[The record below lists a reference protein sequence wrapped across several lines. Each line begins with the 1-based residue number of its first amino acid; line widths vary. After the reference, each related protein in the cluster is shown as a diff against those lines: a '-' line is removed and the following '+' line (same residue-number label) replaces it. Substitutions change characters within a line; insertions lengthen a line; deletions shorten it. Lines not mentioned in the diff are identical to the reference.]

1 MSIQSSSTTAS
12 SSGDSPNSK
21 RGSCSI
27 SSAGRDEVS
36 KRPSHTRN
44 YVSVAAAVQPR
55 VGLYFRKCATKDA
68 RRERQIGEFQTQV
81 RAYNGTFTLL
91 LGSNPKVKPK
101 DYVFLEEDTISIDV
115 FRGYVGESLIL
126 PRLLSFLP
134 RLLLLSRADDCTC
147 VFDIPIGLSYVYS
160 QNEYVELWK
169 RAHLMKPP
177 SQSPSDAPTMDELAE
192 QLEKMRLKTS
202 ALTSRVNAFEK
213 YYSSIRN
220 AHTVAVKAI
229 PESESEE

>member
-115 FRGYVGESLIL
+115 FRGYV
-126 PRLLSFLP
+126 
-134 RLLLLSRADDCTC
+134 DDCTC